1 MLLMVSILLAS
12 NHTLS
17 TPAELLAHISSSR
30 PAAQAM
36 ASSGSIRLPVFG
48 DSLRASSLDSYTRS
62 DMPIATAGSLSPP
75 DALMLCRLRYMS
87 INLALEHQEST
98 YSHLFSGSSNTA
110 HGQHPSPLK
119 HKFYPHKRKNIE

>member
-1 MLLMVSILLAS
+1 MISILFAS
-12 NHTLS
+12 NDTLS

-75 DALMLCRLRYMS
+75 DALMLCRLQYMS
-87 INLALEHQEST
+87 INLALECQEST
-98 YSHLFSGSSNTA
+98 CSHLLGESSNTPQ
-110 HGQHPSPLK
+110 GQPPILPQTRSNNNRIIK
-119 HKFYPHKRKNIE
+119 ITT